1 MGAKIMNNLYIM
13 NSNAIASQDA
23 KKVGVTKQ
31 IPITKKRPRQ
41 IELTVQSQL
50 GADNNISM
58 EWHKEEE
65 FSYLYEFLIHLWFTE
80 KGYQHIWYSKNG
92 HSEWFKV
99 SKHQIWGAY
108 GKAKQITKGK
118 EKQFYDWINSLGSRY
133 DANWETKTI
142 TKHAFNKRRTA

>member
-1 MGAKIMNNLYIM
+1 MNNNLYAM
-13 NSNAIASQDA
+13 KSNAIASEGA

-31 IPITKKRPRQ
+31 EPITKIRPRQ
-41 IELTVQSQL
+41 IELTVQEQL
-50 GADNNISM
+50 GANNNISM

-65 FSYLYEFLIHLWFTE
+65 FSYLYEFWIHFWFTE

-92 HSEWFKV
+92 GTEWFKV
-99 SKHQIWGAY
+99 SMHQIWGAY

-118 EKQFYDWINSLGSRY
+118 EKQFYDWINAFCPLY

-142 TKHAFNKRRTA
+142 RKCSYNKRRIA